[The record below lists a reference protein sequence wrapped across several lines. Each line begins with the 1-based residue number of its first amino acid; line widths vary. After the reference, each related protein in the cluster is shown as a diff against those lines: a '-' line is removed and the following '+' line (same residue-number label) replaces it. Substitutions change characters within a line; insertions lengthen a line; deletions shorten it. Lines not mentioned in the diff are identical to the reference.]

1 MRYMSRLSK
10 YGKSVKSFL
19 VAKQTVK
26 LALIG
31 AILAVTVT
39 GFSDDALVLPLTD
52 VVANV
57 KTLVGDAIVAMGGIV
72 VVCIGGQIGFA
83 VLKAFGRWLKKA
95 IG

>member
-26 LALIG
+26 LALIV

-39 GFSDDALVLPLTD
+39 GFSDDALVLPLAD
-52 VVANV
+52 VVTNV